1 MPQYIGF
8 NLGKEE
14 YVIPILVVQEIM
26 KPTQTTK
33 LPHTPQHVLGIINLR
48 GKTISVIDL
57 KRKLEL
63 YSGDSDPG
71 GNIIVTSIGRVT
83 FGVKVDS
90 ITGVMNIEEDVIKR
104 DIELICK
111 RDTEECLRGVANLG
125 DNRMVLIMDLSKMLN
140 RDDLAMMAAAEAEED
155 TTHDTAANTAMF
167 DPTGSGKPDNE
178 EVTKATSYDTV
189 APKGGESFVQ
199 GVKEAFEKSI
209 VDKGGE
215 KSLVDKIMSEVQG
228 LIEAFSDGDTE
239 KAERAIMAISSY
251 GERDLFSE
259 VGKMTRRLH
268 DSFKDFKLLID
279 PRLHDIAHDDMPDMT
294 DKLQWVITK
303 TDEAA
308 GKTIEIAEKNQS
320 KLSVLMAKLDS
331 IEGKLNALDCI
342 HTEETVSL
350 SFVKTELSEISNDFF
365 EIMLAQEFQDL
376 TGQILKKV
384 IMVVKELEEQ
394 LLQLVVYF
402 GVKADGTRAE
412 EKKAEETHGPQI
424 KSGEGIVTDQGDV
437 DALLAEFGF

>member
-1 MPQYIGF
+1 MAQYIGF
-8 NLGKEE
+8 NLGREE

-48 GKTISVIDL
+48 GKAISVIDL
-57 KRKLEL
+57 KRKLGL
-63 YSGDSDPG
+63 DSGDSDPK
-71 GNIIVTSIGRVT
+71 GNVIVTGIGRVT

-90 ITGVMNIEEDVIKR
+90 ITGVMNIEEDAIKR
-104 DIELICK
+104 DIELICR

-125 DNRMVLIMDLSKMLN
+125 DNRMVLIIDLSKMLN
-140 RDDLAMMAAAEAEED
+140 RDDLAMMAAAETAED
-155 TTHDTAANTAMF
+155 HTAMIETI
-167 DPTGSGKPDNE
+167 DSCDADIGKSDTEGGTVPTDSVIPRD
-178 EVTKATSYDTV
+178 
-189 APKGGESFVQ
+189 GEMFVQ

-209 VDKGGE
+209 IDKGGE
-215 KSLVDKIMSEVQG
+215 KGLVDKIMAEVQG
-228 LIEAFSDGDTE
+228 LIEAFADGDTE

-259 VGKMTRRLH
+259 VGKMTRKLH
-268 DSFKDFKLLID
+268 DSFKNFEQMID
-279 PRLHDIAHDDMPDMT
+279 PRLHDIARDDMPKVT
-294 DKLQWVITK
+294 DELQWVIAK

-320 KLSVLMAKLDS
+320 KLSVLMNKLDD
-331 IEGKLNALDCI
+331 IEGKLNTMDCT
-342 HTEETVSL
+342 HPDETVSL
-350 SFVKTELSEISNDFF
+350 SFIKTELSEVSNDFF

-376 TGQILKKV
+376 TGQILKRV
-384 IMVVKELEEQ
+384 IRLVKELEEQ

-402 GVKADGTRAE
+402 GVKADA
-412 EKKAEETHGPQI
+412 KKADATKVKELHGPHI
-424 KSGEGIVTDQGDV
+424 KTAEGVVADQGDV